1 MTMSAAARPPKP
13 LAPETRELLLKLI
26 RQADAPQTA
35 KQCSAGLTGPFKATD
50 KRLAP
55 VLDELV
61 ADGSLRSFAPLR
73 GKVSRYWD
81 RSLSDYARKVM
92 LDVLAERGP
101 LKPADLKKKV
111 LGFARGISDADYQ
124 QELRRLIAER
134 GVFEHPPAS
143 RRSKQSTYHSA
154 PPIPAPYLQSIA
166 DELRRMVTLLLES
179 GVSRDDLEQAG
190 LELLRQA
197 GLSAETGR
205 ASSRNQ
211 RPVSTVDLIELIRFI
226 EPGADRGTL
235 VTLPELRRAAGIS
248 RHDFDESVLELARLG
263 RVTLHRHDFPSNLAP
278 AERDAL
284 VTDGHGNFY
293 IGICLRLTDSPIS

>member
-1 MTMSAAARPPKP
+1 MSAAVRPLKP
-13 LAPETRELLLKLI
+13 LAPEIRELLLKLI
-26 RQADAPQTA
+26 RQADAPLTA

-61 ADGSLRSFAPLR
+61 ADGSLRSFAPLL
-73 GKVSRYWD
+73 GKAPRYWD
-81 RSLSDYARKVM
+81 RSLNEYARKVM
-92 LDVLAERGP
+92 RDVLAERGP
-101 LKPADLKKKV
+101 LKPADLKKQT
-111 LGFARGISDADYQ
+111 LRFAKGLSDADYQ
-124 QELRRLIAER
+124 QELCRLIAER
-134 GVFEHPPAS
+134 RVFEHPPAS
-143 RRSKQSTYHSA
+143 SRSKQSTYHCA
-154 PPIPAPYLQSIA
+154 PPVPAPYLKSIA
-166 DELRRMVTLLLES
+166 DELRRMVALLLES

-205 ASSRNQ
+205 VSSRDQ
-211 RPVSTVDLIELIRFI
+211 RPMPVVDLIELMRFI
-226 EPGADRGTL
+226 EPGADRGAL
-235 VTLPELRRAAGIS
+235 VTLPELRRAAGLN
-248 RHDFDESVLELARLG
+248 RNDFDESVLELARLG

>member
-1 MTMSAAARPPKP
+1 MSAAARPLKP
-13 LAPETRELLLKLI
+13 LAPETGELLLKLI
-26 RQADAPQTA
+26 RQADAPLTA

-50 KRLAP
+50 KRLTP

-81 RSLSDYARKVM
+81 RSLGDYARKVI

-101 LKPADLKKKV
+101 LKLADLRKRT
-111 LGFARGISDADYQ
+111 LGFARGLSDADYQ

-134 GVFEHPPAS
+134 RVFEHPPAS
-143 RRSKQSTYHSA
+143 SRSKQSTCHTA
-154 PPIPAPYLQSIA
+154 PPVPAPYLKSIA
-166 DELRRMVTLLLES
+166 DELRRMVALLLES
-179 GVSRDDLEQAG
+179 GVARDDLEQAG

-197 GLSAETGR
+197 GLHAEVARG
-205 ASSRNQ
+205 SSRQ
-211 RPVSTVDLIELIRFI
+211 EQPEPVVDLIELMRFI
-226 EPGADRGTL
+226 EPGADRGAL

-248 RHDFDESVLELARLG
+248 QHDFDKLVLELARLG